1 MWGCNQGVTAALQ
14 FRFGDL
20 EGRQRRPGASLIQ
33 WYAQDAVAAETWLQ
47 QSPLD
52 EEARSRVREIPK
64 QEERKRRTPRGARR
78 PFAGPG
84 PR

>member
-1 MWGCNQGVTAALQ
+1 MIRASLRALQ

-52 EEARSRVREIPK
+52 EEARSRVREISKPEK
-64 QEERKRRTPRGARR
+64 PKRRDPRR
-78 PFAGPG
+78 PRVGGG